1 MFQDQD
7 NLEMQQRRMTVDDKK
22 LKKKDAFKQASYQVS
37 ASKRHS
43 EISTLPKKGSS
54 FLTQLIEQQSQKSK
68 VFDYGASSQLA
79 QPSLHDD
86 PLNFKIQLQPV
97 DIDSELS

>member
-1 MFQDQD
+1 
-7 NLEMQQRRMTVDDKK
+7 MTVDDKK
-22 LKKKDAFKQASYQVS
+22 LKKKDSIKQASYLLS